1 MKTRVIAFRAIAFSL
16 VLMLV
21 FGTAVVSVNGS
32 VVDVSENIDL
42 VPRTELVVDGDDGED
57 VDFDPQVNTDSD
69 VTESA
74 SVDTPTPTDN
84 DGTDSPPVPQN
95 NPPQFPSVETGLR
108 SVPENSPKDQA
119 VGKPASAMDAD
130 DDPLTYTLHG
140 ADANM
145 FDIYRSTGQ
154 ITVGKDA
161 VLDYEAKDSYTVVVT
176 ATDPSGASDDLTVTI
191 QVTDMDTGSAIGNR
205 YDSNKNEIIDKPE
218 AIDAVIDYF
227 NGLITKDEAIDVIL
241 LYFSGTK

>member
-1 MKTRVIAFRAIAFSL
+1 
-16 VLMLV
+16 
-21 FGTAVVSVNGS
+21 
-32 VVDVSENIDL
+32 
-42 VPRTELVVDGDDGED
+42 
-57 VDFDPQVNTDSD
+57 
-69 VTESA
+69 
-74 SVDTPTPTDN
+74 
-84 DGTDSPPVPQN
+84 
-95 NPPQFPSVETGLR
+95 
-108 SVPENSPKDQA
+108 
-119 VGKPASAMDAD
+119 
-130 DDPLTYTLHG
+130 
-140 ADANM
+140 M

-176 ATDPSGASDDLTVTI
+176 ATDPLGAKDDLTVTI

>member
-1 MKTRVIAFRAIAFSL
+1 
-16 VLMLV
+16 
-21 FGTAVVSVNGS
+21 
-32 VVDVSENIDL
+32 
-42 VPRTELVVDGDDGED
+42 
-57 VDFDPQVNTDSD
+57 
-69 VTESA
+69 
-74 SVDTPTPTDN
+74 
-84 DGTDSPPVPQN
+84 
-95 NPPQFPSVETGLR
+95 
-108 SVPENSPKDQA
+108 
-119 VGKPASAMDAD
+119 
-130 DDPLTYTLHG
+130 
-140 ADANM
+140 M

-227 NGLITKDEAIDVIL
+227 NGLITKDEAIDVII
-241 LYFSGTK
+241 LYFSGTT